1 MVFPR
6 VVSSDLFYSCFIL
19 HPWVILWDTSQVA
32 FHLYADDTPLTSES
46 SSAELAKL
54 GVKDC
59 VRDIDAWMTVNKLK
73 MNRDKTE
80 LVVLNASHRQP
91 SSLTSIISV
100 CDEVISKSSVAT
112 ILVTNLETLV
122 CVSPSPMSRWR
133 RSEFGNYSRLSA
145 PKYTWLNIREGDGHF
160 WVRTNVWRVNVR
172 NLRENSRETVSVST
186 ICDEY
191 CSNIGV
197 LCDTFMSM
205 KYLVTVSR
213 MQGRPLSHLL
223 PPSKH

>member
-1 MVFPR
+1 
-6 VVSSDLFYSCFIL
+6 
-19 HPWVILWDTSQVA
+19 
-32 FHLYADDTPLTSES
+32 
-46 SSAELAKL
+46 
-54 GVKDC
+54 
-59 VRDIDAWMTVNKLK
+59 MTVNKLK

-80 LVVLNASHRQP
+80 LVVLTASHRQP
-91 SSLTSIISV
+91 SPLTSISV
-100 CDEVISKSSVAT
+100 CDEVISNSSVAT

-133 RSEFGNYSRLSA
+133 RSEFGYYSRLSA
-145 PKYTWLNIREGDGHF
+145 PKYMWLNIREGDGHF
-160 WVRTNVWRVNVR
+160 WVRTNVWRANVR

-191 CSNIGV
+191 CRNIGV

-213 MQGRPLSHLL
+213 MQGRLL
-223 PPSKH
+223 PPSTTFETLAA

>member
-1 MVFPR
+1 M
-6 VVSSDLFYSCFIL
+6 
-19 HPWVILWDTSQVA
+19 
-32 FHLYADDTPLTSES
+32 YADDTPLTSES

-54 GVKDC
+54 AVEDYC

-91 SSLTSIISV
+91 SPLTSISV

-122 CVSPSPMSRWR
+122 CVSPSPVLIWVLQLSQCCQHWGRRWALFL
-133 RSEFGNYSRLSA
+133 SENKCVKSECKKFKR
-145 PKYTWLNIREGDGHF
+145 KF
-160 WVRTNVWRVNVR
+160 K
-172 NLRENSRETVSVST
+172 ETVSVST

-191 CSNIGV
+191 CRNIGV

-205 KYLVTVSR
+205 KYLVAVSR
-213 MQGRPLSHLL
+213 MQGKPL
-223 PPSKH
+223 PPSPMAAFEILAA